1 MMERDKYKH
10 LFRLLFSFYFHL
22 LTQTHTHTAHL
33 LSFAGIDMPTS
44 KYLHATAKSL
54 PLNIM
59 NLRDEAFYDFI
70 RQFSGKRVAELLAF
84 QKCNGIDSFLECKDV
99 TAVLHLHSDQ
109 LIDLKKATCITLSDG
124 SIVLLPGLESSISNL
139 TKLL

>member
-1 MMERDKYKH
+1 
-10 LFRLLFSFYFHL
+10 
-22 LTQTHTHTAHL
+22 
-33 LSFAGIDMPTS
+33 MPTS
-44 KYLHATAKSL
+44 KYLHATTKSL

-99 TAVLHLHSDQ
+99 TTVLHLHSDQ
-109 LIDLKKATCITLSDG
+109 LIDLKK
-124 SIVLLPGLESSISNL
+124 LLALH
-139 TKLL
+139 